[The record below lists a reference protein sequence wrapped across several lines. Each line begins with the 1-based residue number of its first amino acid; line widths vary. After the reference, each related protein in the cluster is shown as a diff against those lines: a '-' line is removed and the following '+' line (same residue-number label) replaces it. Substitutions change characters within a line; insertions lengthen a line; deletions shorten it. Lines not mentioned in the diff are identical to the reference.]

1 MSSQILLD
9 DVGPHCVEVY
19 NASQKDTH
27 VPVRVKV
34 TLVVPHVEHESYSKT
49 ETTHKEVGS

>member
-1 MSSQILLD
+1 MSLQILLD

-19 NASQKDTH
+19 NASQKDAH

-34 TLVVPHVEHESYSKT
+34 TLVVPHVEYEPYDKT